1 MGERRKRPLRVNF
14 DGQVKLEF
22 HGATISSDAG
32 LLVYCVLRELDD
44 AFCLIAG
51 LNDLIEEARRGK
63 NIQHSVTALL
73 RQSIYG
79 RLAGYE
85 DTNDAA
91 RLRVDPAVRRVV
103 GERAPGTVWPH
114 RPVR

>member
-32 LLVYCVLRELDD
+32 LLLYRELDE
-44 AFCLIAG
+44 AFGLTAGLKDLIA
-51 LNDLIEEARRGK
+51 ETRRGK

-73 RQSIYG
+73 RQSVYG
-79 RLAGYE
+79 RLPAMRIPMMRHVSGL
-85 DTNDAA
+85 T
-91 RLRVDPAVRRVV
+91 LRSVESSVSVQRIDGR
-103 GERAPGTVWPH
+103 H